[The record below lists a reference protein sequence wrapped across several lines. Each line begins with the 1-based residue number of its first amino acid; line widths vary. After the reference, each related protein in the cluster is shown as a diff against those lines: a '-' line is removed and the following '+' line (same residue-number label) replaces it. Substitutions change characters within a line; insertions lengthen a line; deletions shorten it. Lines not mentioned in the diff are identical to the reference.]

1 MSFFIS
7 LSSIILKDTFLLR
20 VFLFYQEISRD
31 SVFFGHLVLWLFRT
45 IFFAIIACSVIL
57 YIISCSLM
65 LDAFFSIEGCVK
77 LWVVLLGESL
87 MSALVTSILEF
98 LWWSRITN
106 HKLLTTLECKNHKRL
121 EEPNWQVNTGGL
133 HIREA
138 CSMCWSV
145 QKNCQFKRSFH
156 NGPRLT
162 HYALNKYPEDAI
174 VDKLCN
180 YQLSRI

>member
-77 LWVVLLGESL
+77 L
-87 MSALVTSILEF
+87 
-98 LWWSRITN
+98 
-106 HKLLTTLECKNHKRL
+106 
-121 EEPNWQVNTGGL
+121 
-133 HIREA
+133 
-138 CSMCWSV
+138 
-145 QKNCQFKRSFH
+145 
-156 NGPRLT
+156 
-162 HYALNKYPEDAI
+162 
-174 VDKLCN
+174 
-180 YQLSRI
+180 